1 MNRTFKGILCTLAG
15 GTFWGFSGACGQYLF
30 TNYHVNSSW
39 LTVVRMLGAGLV
51 LTTLSLLRHRE
62 KLTGIWHDRRDSI
75 QVVLFALFGLM
86 FSQYSYLTSISYSNA
101 GTATVLQYLGP
112 VLILILV
119 CVCGRKLPN
128 SKETIAIVM
137 AVFGTFLL
145 ATHGNPGGLVLS
157 KNGLI
162 WGLLS
167 AVSLACYT
175 LLPAKIVPKW
185 GSMVVTGLGMLLGG
199 IVLACLVRVWQ
210 IPVVLDG
217 KGWLAVGGVVVMGT
231 ILAYT
236 LYLQGVAD
244 IGAVRASMLA
254 SIEPVAAT
262 LFSVLWLRTVFSAN
276 GPCWLCLYSDDDL
289 SACKKRESLRR
300 IKLYLLKRTDEKE
313 T

>member
-262 LFSVLWLRTVFSAN
+262 LFSVLWLRTVFL
-276 GPCWLCLYSDDDL
+276 PMDL
-289 SACKKRESLRR
+289 VGFACILTTIFLLAKK
-300 IKLYLLKRTDEKE
+300 EKA
-313 T
+313 

>member
-1 MNRTFKGILCTLAG
+1 MNRTLRGILCTLAG

-30 TNYHVNSSW
+30 TNYHINSSW
-39 LTVVRMLGAGLV
+39 LTVVRMLGAGFV
-51 LTTLSLLRHRE
+51 LTILSLLQHRE
-62 KLTGIWHDRRDSI
+62 KLTGLWHDKRDTI

-119 CVCGRKLPN
+119 CVRGRKLPTT
-128 SKETIAIVM
+128 KEAIAIVM
-137 AVFGTFLL
+137 AVLGTFLL
-145 ATHGNPGGLVLS
+145 ATHGNPGNMVLS
-157 KNGLI
+157 KDGLI

-210 IPVVLDG
+210 ISVVLDG
-217 KGWLAVGGVVVMGT
+217 KGWLAVGGVVIMGT

-262 LFSVLWLRTVFSAN
+262 LFSVLWLRTVFL
-276 GPCWLCLYSDDDL
+276 PMDL
-289 SACKKRESLRR
+289 IGFSCILTTIFLLAKKEN
-300 IKLYLLKRTDEKE
+300 I
-313 T
+313 